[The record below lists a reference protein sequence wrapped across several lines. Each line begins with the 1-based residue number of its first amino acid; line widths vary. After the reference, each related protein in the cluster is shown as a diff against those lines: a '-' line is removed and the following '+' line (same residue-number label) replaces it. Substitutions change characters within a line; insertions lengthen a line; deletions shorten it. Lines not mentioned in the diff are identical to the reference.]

1 MTGESASLPSGP
13 HVQAEAVL
21 AACRVLVAV
30 AAQSI
35 AAVEESADLLQVRA
49 LVVIASRGP
58 VSLGELA
65 TAAGLHLTRA
75 SRLCERMVRAG
86 LMTREVDP
94 ANRRQ
99 VTLSLTFAGQHV
111 VETVMQRR
119 WAAIEPVLARMT
131 EAQRR
136 DLVSALTVFAEAAD
150 DISEQDLWAMGWT
163 S

>member
-1 MTGESASLPSGP
+1 MTDKAALPSSGP
-13 HVQAEAVL
+13 DAQAEAVL
-21 AACRVLVAV
+21 SACRVLVAV

-65 TAAGLHLTRA
+65 TSAGLHLTRA
-75 SRLCERMVRAG
+75 SRLCDRMVRAG
-86 LMTREVDP
+86 LITREVDT

-99 VTLSLTFAGQHV
+99 VTLSLTFAGQQV
-111 VETVMQRR
+111 VETVMRRR

-131 EAQRR
+131 EAQRQ

-150 DISEQDLWAMGWT
+150 VISDQDLWAMGWT
-163 S
+163 T